1 MPIVILFLIL
11 SISHELFLNN
21 AEKTMN
27 AQKENLFYN
36 STYGLSDYTTELPG
50 WPGTK
55 SGFIVILLSLAPF
68 FFFATMASVFS
79 LPCRNRLGGIVMIVK
94 RQKLSHTLHK
104 TIYIIEDDIASATMI
119 REALEL
125 EGDASWL
132 IKVLTDGTSAIEAL
146 NDQTPDLV
154 LLDLRLPGQNGGE
167 IFRYLRGKPDTIKMP
182 ILFITGATNRD
193 LHDNGIDDGV
203 LLRKPVNLSTLLHVV
218 RTHLCVA

>member
-1 MPIVILFLIL
+1 
-11 SISHELFLNN
+11 
-21 AEKTMN
+21 
-27 AQKENLFYN
+27 
-36 STYGLSDYTTELPG
+36 
-50 WPGTK
+50 
-55 SGFIVILLSLAPF
+55 
-68 FFFATMASVFS
+68 
-79 LPCRNRLGGIVMIVK
+79 MIVK
-94 RQKLSHTLHK
+94 HKKLSRTLHK

-125 EGDASWL
+125 EGDASWS

-146 NDQTPDLV
+146 NKQTPDLV

-193 LHDNGIDDGV
+193 LHDNGIDEGV